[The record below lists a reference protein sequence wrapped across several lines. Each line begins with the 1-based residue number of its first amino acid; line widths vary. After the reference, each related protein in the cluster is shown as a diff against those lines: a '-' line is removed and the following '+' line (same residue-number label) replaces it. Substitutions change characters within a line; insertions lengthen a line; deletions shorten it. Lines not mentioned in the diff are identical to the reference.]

1 MISENRIEGAVIY
14 RHKKMI
20 SVKMISFKMISVKMI
35 SWRGNMTSF
44 LAPYID
50 ILAMLSIALQ

>member
-20 SVKMISFKMISVKMI
+20 SVKMISR
-35 SWRGNMTSF
+35 RGNMTSF